1 MKTDHQGPTPLGQQ
15 EPDLPVAPK
24 LGILYDPPRPSQPS
38 LPGATWSGYHSSGPG
53 SGEPIWG
60 GGGMGTQP
68 APKGRSSAGGR
79 GWRAGPD
86 FLEEQSETGSLEART
101 T

>member
-1 MKTDHQGPTPLGQQ
+1 MKTDHQGPTPRGQQ

-60 GGGMGTQP
+60 RGEMGTQP
-68 APKGRSSAGGR
+68 VPKGRSSAEEK
-79 GWRAGPD
+79 AGAQA
-86 FLEEQSETGSLEART
+86 LTSYKSRVRLAA
-101 T
+101 